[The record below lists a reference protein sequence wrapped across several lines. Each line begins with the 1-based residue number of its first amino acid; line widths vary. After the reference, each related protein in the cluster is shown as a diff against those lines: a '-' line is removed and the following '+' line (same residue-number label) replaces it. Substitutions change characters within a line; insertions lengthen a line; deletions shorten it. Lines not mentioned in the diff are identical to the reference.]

1 MNSEKNHIYKQIIKY
16 IGIFSSIQGLSVLTG
31 VIRNKI
37 TALLLG
43 TEGMGMMSLLNTT
56 VIFMSQATGLGL
68 SFSGVREIAAC
79 KERGDQEMCC
89 CNKGMDNTHGNYR
102 CGGVYIVV

>member
-56 VIFMSQATGLGL
+56 VIFMSQATGMGL
-68 SFSGVREIAAC
+68 SFSGVREIAA
-79 KERGDQEMCC
+79 
-89 CNKGMDNTHGNYR
+89 
-102 CGGVYIVV
+102 